1 MNEVHQVFG
10 FVLMCV
16 AVVEAIASYC
26 PNSTDDKGLAK
37 PLYVLTLVPFPNP
50 SNDSGWDRGLGTL
63 PGALVAKDEINN
75 RTGLLP
81 GYHIELIM
89 KNIEA
94 CSQTHASIGL
104 NNLVKYTVSP
114 PCHPV
119 VAVAGLFCSSHTSIL
134 SPVAGHEGYDLIQL
148 SAANSPIFH
157 DQFSSFSHLWRLLGS
172 GSVYVDATMALMDRF
187 NWSRIAI
194 LYDGGS
200 VLLRDISRLLQEVVQ
215 RSNNKSVIFFAEL
228 NKIISSH
235 LEQLVL
241 DIRDKEATVIF
252 AALNAHQSTEILC
265 KLAQKELIFPSYIW
279 IRITTNLNIITAYE
293 TDCTEEMLLRAQQG
307 HIELQIEDH
316 IGDNVELVSGE
327 KFSGYKEKYSESL
340 LSVKDS
346 YNTTISSDLTYS
358 SLLYDQV
365 WALALAIN
373 NSLPILKNRNLSI
386 DHYSIGQQ
394 QITNVIEE
402 QFMKLNFQGA
412 SGRILFNDRRGVKAN
427 IKIYQ
432 VNGSHEVFIGTF
444 VPQAT
449 SNSGVVYNLSLTIG
463 RENVPD
469 DRLSVVHISLPLSVS
484 ILLFCSTGVVTVYI
498 TIILILLLYFRNTP
512 EVKATSPYFSINIF
526 LGCYL
531 VCLSTILSVMVHFA
545 YSSEVLIALT
555 VTSSVLGD
563 FGRNLY
569 IVTLALKLLRILH
582 IFKTWRV
589 KCHLIWKDAFLEVI
603 AVIISFSAF
612 INVLLFLPGQ
622 LGVEEDK
629 FIEVR
634 RVGDVV
640 EIRIAFVKVR
650 MLAISISLSA
660 FRALLLITVMI
671 VAILSRKIDRKNF
684 KDTKKVLFLLAFMI
698 LMSACAHG
706 VATALDRQLYAIPA
720 TVINNITEL
729 FITSGVVTFLF
740 LPKVVPVFLLRE
752 CSKCCKTKYNY
763 VMS

>member
-26 PNSTDDKGLAK
+26 PNSTDDKRLAK

-50 SNDSGWDRGLGTL
+50 SNDGGWDRGLGTL

-81 GYHIELIM
+81 GYHIELIV
-89 KNIEA
+89 KNSEA

-114 PCHPV
+114 PSHPV

-228 NKIISSH
+228 NKIIPSH

-241 DIRDKEATVIF
+241 DIRDKQATVIF

-603 AVIISFSAF
+603 VVILSFSAF

-634 RVGDVV
+634 QVGDVV
-640 EIRIAFVKVR
+640 EIRIALVKVR

-684 KDTKKVLFLLAFMI
+684 KDTKKVLFLLAFMV
-698 LMSACAHG
+698 LVSACASG
-706 VATALDRQLYAIPA
+706 VSIALDGEFYAIPA